1 MSKSAKQL
9 PHERR
14 KGEAALSE
22 FAEFVEKQQALRYPS
37 SKRAAPDAVHHEE
50 LDILDSLN
58 LEDSEPQVPLCDLFL
73 AEDDSSLDKLVAV
86 VDERLSEG
94 HGEAVFDVGFENSGD
109 SIHLTKPEWDKS
121 LTRLKEAAKKL
132 RADCD
137 VLLTKNI
144 GGEVE
149 AESVASGKDKD
160 KDCSGKVLIR
170 QAPSTT
176 ENVIE
181 TRIAVVGNGM
191 SACYFCR
198 VPQGSRLIIT

>member
-1 MSKSAKQL
+1 MSKTTKQL

-14 KGEAALSE
+14 KNEAALSE

-37 SKRAAPDAVHHEE
+37 SKATSNSKQHADAAATEHHEE

-58 LEDSEPQVPLCDLFL
+58 LEDSEPQVPLRELFL
-73 AEDDSSLDKLVAV
+73 AEDETNFDKLVSIIE
-86 VDERLSEG
+86 ERLREG
-94 HGEAVFDVGFENSGD
+94 HAEAVFDIGFENNGESMG
-109 SIHLTKPEWDKS
+109 LTKPEWEKALS
-121 LTRLKEAAKKL
+121 RLKMAAKKL

-144 GGEVE
+144 GGDQE
-149 AESVASGKDKD
+149 AESVITGKDKD

-170 QAPSTT
+170 QAPATT

-181 TRIAVVGNGM
+181 TRIAVVGNGKTIG
-191 SACYFCR
+191 
-198 VPQGSRLIIT
+198 VV